1 MFPTQKKPKE
11 EKLMTVSFEPPVIYK
26 NAFYFSQQKKLLKR
40 DIVRFCGLL
49 RKEITKN
56 PNYERVYLNDF
67 DESELKSFY
76 DAYWGIFHEIDKTVY
91 FNQTL
96 TEKDIESVNRDYD
109 QYVKLCLKKV
119 GQNFLLKK

>member
-1 MFPTQKKPKE
+1 
-11 EKLMTVSFEPPVIYK
+11 MTVSFEPPVIYK